1 MKKKDIET
9 IVLGLRQRLF
19 DFEKDKSEEQAVVM
33 SCIEKKIEKYGHVD
47 LDECVQHVKELHE
60 LSDADII
67 QHLFWLAEDLKVH
80 FRIDG
85 ENLEPPK
92 VKRTLLKSIEQHVT
106 ILPNKPVDDSVFQDV
121 KRFYRKL
128 TIGKDFG
135 DSNDQYEFARLLAKK
150 IKGWQVTLKSCK
162 SDAQMPFLPYE
173 KEIDDCRHFIN
184 KISAKLDSF
193 SLINAFY
200 HNQEASL
207 KLSDDVRKI
216 SEFYAQHID
225 FWKNLVQSYEV
236 VNSNLSELIKDS
248 NVAASFE
255 KLKQILLS
263 PAPCNMITEA
273 KDLLVKM
280 TQQCRIALLAK
291 INDMIEATKKHLDA
305 HGAGPDLR
313 NKSLYCLRTTKKRI
327 HEAKNIKRMNL
338 CLIDAKEKFETF
350 WDEIKINQ

>member
-1 MKKKDIET
+1 VKKKDIET

-19 DFEKDKSEEQAVVM
+19 DFEKDKSEEQTLVM

-60 LSDADII
+60 LSDAAII

-85 ENLEPPK
+85 ENLEPPN

-173 KEIDDCRHFIN
+173 KEI
-184 KISAKLDSF
+184 
-193 SLINAFY
+193 
-200 HNQEASL
+200 NQEASL

-236 VNSNLSELIKDS
+236 VNSDLSELIKDS

-263 PAPCNMITEA
+263 SAPCNMITEA

-313 NKSLYCLRTTKKRI
+313 NKSLYCLRTTKKHI